1 MNHEAVEQLRASIT
15 TTRAAINKLKEEVPQ
30 DKASLVI
37 PELVL
42 ANRHLED
49 ARMRLGVA
57 LAYDKGIDPWA
68 NRVEEKK

>member
-1 MNHEAVEQLRASIT
+1 MDTTTTKQLRDDISKV
-15 TTRAAINKLKEEVPQ
+15 RSAINKLKESVAPS
-30 DKASLVI
+30 KANLVI

-57 LAYDKGIDPWA
+57 LAYNAEVNPWESK
-68 NRVEEKK
+68 VEAE